1 MVRMGVCIVMEL
13 CPNGDLHD
21 YMLKVRKPPPS
32 IKSTLALDATSALI
46 SHPRIGSHTEHVS
59 HAWAENRQEL
69 RDKKK
74 TIDSKKALRWCL
86 DLSLGLDY
94 LHDQNI
100 MHRDLKSMNIFL
112 SGVGGF
118 GPNSNS
124 TPSLKIGDFGWA
136 RTSEGE
142 AALTKAG
149 TPCYAS
155 PEFHNGRYSQ
165 CLKCPTNFCRLL
177 WLTAKAP
184 A

>member
-1 MVRMGVCIVMEL
+1 ML
-13 CPNGDLHD
+13 LLHS
-21 YMLKVRKPPPS
+21 LHIQKCGRAPS
-32 IKSTLALDATSALI
+32 T
-46 SHPRIGSHTEHVS
+46 VS
-59 HAWAENRQEL
+59 HAWAEIWQEL
-69 RDKKK
+69 RAKKK
-74 TIDSKKALRWCL
+74 TIDPKKALQWCL
-86 DLSLGLDY
+86 DLTLGLDY
-94 LHDQNI
+94 LHNQNI

-155 PEFHNGRYSQ
+155 PEFHNGRYIQ